1 MKGTR
6 PLDNKEIRL
15 VSACFNG
22 NPFEARNR
30 GLFMLG
36 VSTGGRISELLSLTV
51 GDVWQ
56 NQKPVTDLLFDRSIV
71 KGGEISRAVPVNSD
85 GRRAIEDLVAWHRE
99 QYKTIAPS
107 RPLFPSRNKNGSVA
121 MNRQTAHEMLKKAF
135 LGAGLNGK
143 LATHSLRKSFAQR
156 VYEESGDIY
165 LVQELL
171 GHRNVST
178 TQKYI
183 GVNYATARETVE
195 AIALSSE
202 RDRTDLLSRSLSC
215 SHLGGELKATVSD
228 ETLFL
233 ELALRGYDLSKLR
246 DNETTGEIVKVG

>member
-6 PLDNKEIRL
+6 PLDNTEIRL
-15 VSACFNG
+15 VSACFNST
-22 NPFEARNR
+22 FEHRNR

-51 GDVWQ
+51 GDVYQ
-56 NQKPVTDLLFDRSIV
+56 NGKPVTDLLFDRSIV
-71 KGGEISRAVPVNSD
+71 KGGEVSRAVPVNVD
-85 GRRAIEDLVAWHRE
+85 GRAAIENLIAWHQE
-99 QYKTIAPS
+99 QYKTIAPV

-135 LGAGLNGK
+135 TAAGLNGK

-195 AIALSSE
+195 AMALGSE
-202 RDRTDLLSRSLSC
+202 RDRTDLLSRSFRF
-215 SHLGGELKATVSD
+215 LGGELKGTAD

-246 DNETTGEIVKVG
+246 DPANETTAEIIKIG

>member
-6 PLDNKEIRL
+6 PLDNNEITL

-22 NPFEARNR
+22 TFEARNR

-36 VSTGGRISELLSLTV
+36 VSTGGRISELLSLQI
-51 GDVWQ
+51 GDIYQ
-56 NQKPVTDLLFDRSIV
+56 NGKPVTDLLFDKNIV
-71 KGGEISRAVPVNSD
+71 KGGEVSRAVPVNVD
-85 GRRAIEDLVAWHRE
+85 GREAIEALIDWHRE
-99 QYKTIAPS
+99 KYKTIAPT
-107 RPLFPSRNKNGSVA
+107 RPLFPSRNKRGSVA
-121 MNRQTAHEMLKKAF
+121 MNRQTAHDMLKKAF
-135 LGAGLNGK
+135 QAAGLNGK

-156 VYEESGDIY
+156 VYEEGGDIY

-195 AIALSSE
+195 AIALRSE
-202 RDRTDLLSRSLSC
+202 RDRTDLLSHSFRF
-215 SHLGGELKATVSD
+215 LGGELKGTAD

-246 DNETTGEIVKVG
+246 DNETTAEIIKLG